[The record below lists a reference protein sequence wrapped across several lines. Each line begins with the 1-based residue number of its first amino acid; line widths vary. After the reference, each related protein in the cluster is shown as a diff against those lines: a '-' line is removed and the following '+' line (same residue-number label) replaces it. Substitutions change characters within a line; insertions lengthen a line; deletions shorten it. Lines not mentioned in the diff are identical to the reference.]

1 MFFIVLIFL
10 AVQPR
15 PLIGTEDYWD
25 DNFDENKNCEAE
37 EEIKKLSRLPQP
49 KRCAVAKHGNNFT
62 NYHQDNAY
70 FQISLLPII
79 QLNRIAHYDLASDQ
93 CYDY

>member
-37 EEIKKLSRLPQP
+37 EEIKKLKRLPANSA
-49 KRCAVAKHGNNFT
+49 RCAVTKHGKNFT
-62 NYHQDNAY
+62 KTGDGDHYEI
-70 FQISLLPII
+70 IS
-79 QLNRIAHYDLASDQ
+79 HD
-93 CYDY
+93 